1 MRVEEMLEGR
11 DSDLEEW
18 KASEKL
24 CKSSRPDSALGAS
37 ALASCKS
44 QGLRRRSGKQ
54 SHKIGKKRVKTSGKK
69 IKGEPYGG
77 PIKDYSE
84 PRGKGKKR
92 R

>member
-1 MRVEEMLEGR
+1 MRVEEMLENIEA
-11 DSDLEEW
+11 DLEEW

-24 CKSSRPDSALGAS
+24 CKSSRPNSALGSS

-44 QGLRRRSGKQ
+44 QGLRRREGKQ

-84 PRGKGKKR
+84 PRKR
-92 R
+92 K